1 MKVRFLTVLMFAIA
15 LFLSA
20 CGKSDAD
27 LTKAVN
33 DKLAAD
39 KIAGVTATVKDGVV
53 TLTGE
58 VADVT
63 VKTKAEASAK
73 AVEGVKSVDV
83 SKLNLKPLPTATPAA
98 PDPALTGKIT
108 ESLKKAGCTG
118 ASVAVTNGKVTVTG
132 QVPNAKYA
140 ECIQVI
146 QQSGITGIDNQ
157 LKKGS

>member
-1 MKVRFLTVLMFAIA
+1 MKVRFLTILMLAFAVMA
-15 LFLSA
+15 AA

-27 LTKAVN
+27 LATAVN
-33 DKLAAD
+33 DKLKAD
-39 KIAGVTATVKDGVV
+39 GVTGVTASVKDGVA

-58 VADVT
+58 VADIT

-73 AVEGVKSVDV
+73 TVDGVKSVTNNV
-83 SKLNLKPLPTATPAA
+83 TTKPIPVATPAA

-108 ESLKKAGCTG
+108 ENLKKAGCTG
-118 ASVAVTNGKVTVTG
+118 ANVSVSGGKVTVTG
-132 QVPNAKYA
+132 TVPSTKYA

-157 LKKGS
+157 LQKGS